1 MISTKRTARRRSKGR
16 SSGGRLLGGGCSVT
30 AFLFASGA
38 LAAGPQ
44 KVTVYTALQAEQ
56 LPVYEQ
62 AFEAKYPKFDIEWVR
77 GTPAEITAKLLA
89 EKGDPEAD
97 VIWGLA
103 ASYLMQVDRNG
114 QLEHYRPAGFEQ
126 IKDDFKDRR
135 TGWPVWV
142 GMDAWANAIC
152 FNTRLAAEHKL
163 PKPDAWKD
171 LIEPVYKGQVVM
183 PNPRSSDTGFLSVAG
198 WIQTFGETGGWD
210 FMDLLHE
217 NVSSYLHSGAKACAA
232 VATGDAA
239 VGISFGYA
247 GVKLA
252 NDGSPVE
259 VIFPKEGLGWEME
272 ATAVVRGAKHLQGA
286 QAVADFSASAEANAL
301 YNSYYQILAR
311 KDVTATLPDNYS
323 AGEEE
328 ALIIPNDFPAIAAK
342 RQAILDEWEKR
353 YSGKNAPKS

>member
-1 MISTKRTARRRSKGR
+1 MTLIQWTARFCGA
-16 SSGGRLLGGGCSVT
+16 SSVA
-30 AFLFASGA
+30 AFLFAGAA

-56 LPVYEQ
+56 LPVFEK
-62 AFEAKYPKFDIEWVR
+62 AFEAKYPKIEIEWVR
-77 GTPAEITAKLLA
+77 GTPTEITSKLLA
-89 EKGDPEAD
+89 EKGDPKAD
-97 VIWGLA
+97 VIWGLG
-103 ASYLMQVDRNG
+103 ASYLMQIDKNG
-114 QLEHYRPAGFEQ
+114 QLEHYRPAGFDQ

-152 FNTRLAAEHKL
+152 FNMQLAADKKIPRPL
-163 PKPDAWKD
+163 TWKD
-171 LIEPVYKGQVVM
+171 LLNPVYKGQIVM
-183 PNPRSSDTGFLSVAG
+183 PNPTSSDTGFLAVSG

-210 FMDLLHE
+210 YMDLLHE
-217 NVSSYLHSGAKACAA
+217 NVQSYLHSGAKSCAA
-232 VATGDAA
+232 VATGDAV

-252 NDGSPVE
+252 NNGSPIK

-272 ATAVVRGAKHLQGA
+272 ATAVVKGAKQLQAA

-301 YNSYYQILAR
+301 YNNYYQILAR
-311 KDVTATLPDNYS
+311 KDVAVTLPDGYP

-328 ALIIPNDFPAIAAK
+328 ALISPNDFPAIAAK

>member
-1 MISTKRTARRRSKGR
+1 MTSTKRTAKQLLC
-16 SSGGRLLGGGCSVT
+16 GGSTVA
-30 AFLFASGA
+30 AFLFAASA
-38 LAAGPQ
+38 LAADPQ
-44 KVTVYTALQAEQ
+44 PITVYTALQAEQ
-56 LPVYEQ
+56 LPVYEK

-89 EKGDPEAD
+89 EKGDPQAD
-97 VIWGLA
+97 VVWGLG
-103 ASYLMQVDRNG
+103 ASYLMEADKNG
-114 QLEHYRPAGFEQ
+114 QLEHYRPAGFDQ
-126 IKDDFKDRR
+126 IKDAFKDRR

-152 FNTRLAAEHKL
+152 FNSKLAAEQKI
-163 PKPDAWKD
+163 PRPDAWKD
-171 LIEPVYKGQVVM
+171 LVEPVYKNHIVM
-183 PNPRSSDTGFLSVAG
+183 PNPTSSDTGFLSVAG

-217 NVSSYLHSGAKACAA
+217 NVSSYLHSGAKTCAA
-232 VATGDAA
+232 VATGDAV

-252 NDGSPVE
+252 NNGSPVE

-272 ATAVVRGAKHLQGA
+272 ATAVVKGAKHLQGA

-311 KDVTATLPDNYS
+311 KDVTAVLPDNYP

-328 ALIIPNDFPAIAAK
+328 ALITPNDFPAVAAR